1 MRLQSKLALF
11 NAVSKALIVLLFVVV
26 LPAAI
31 SGLAI
36 VNTDEK
42 LTLKKNQVLE
52 IIKKEGIS
60 HFIEAEQDDGY
71 GSYNLLKEEFI
82 SLERADEQANINT
95 IENSQRSIDDEIV
108 DYRVLSYSFRSGGHL
123 YLLEIGR
130 SIVTIVETE
139 KTLRKFALYLLVII
153 VLVTILID
161 IAFTQ
166 YLLRPLDNIIRTKL
180 KNVRDPASFRHDR
193 IQTSTSDFQ
202 HLDESIHEM
211 MQRIEEAFVKER
223 EFISNVSH
231 ELLTPVSILQSKLE
245 NLMQEPNLSDKHLMR
260 LVESQKTLA
269 RLRNVIKTLL
279 LISRIENAQY
289 LKNESVW
296 IGQLVAEVVEE
307 IGDRL
312 QEKNITIL
320 NNIQEDCLLPQGN
333 RPLLFTL
340 LFNLINN
347 AIKYNRPD
355 GKIILNGSFQKGHY
369 ALDIQDTG
377 IGIQPEHVPLLFNR
391 FKRFAK
397 SDHES
402 YGLGLPIVK
411 TIANFHEI
419 ELEVT
424 SIPDEGSTFRL
435 IFQHITSL
443 STVPD
448 SFTVIR
454 RQRSALSKI
463 S

>member
-11 NAVSKALIVLLFVVV
+11 NAVSKVLILLLFVVV

-42 LTLKKNQVLE
+42 LTLKKNQVLA
-52 IIKKEGIS
+52 IIRKEGIS

-82 SLERADEQANINT
+82 SLERADAQAAVNT

-108 DYRVLSYSFRSGGHL
+108 NYRVLSYSFRSGEAL

-130 SIVTIVETE
+130 SIATIVETE
-139 KTLRKFALYLLVII
+139 KALRKFALYLLVII

-161 IAFTQ
+161 IAFSR
-166 YLLRPLDNIIRTKL
+166 YLLRPLNSIIHNKL
-180 KNVRDPASFRHDR
+180 RNVRDPASFRHDR
-193 IQTSTSDFQ
+193 IRTSTSDFQ

-211 MQRIEEAFVKER
+211 MQRIEEAFAKER

-245 NLMQEPNLSDKHLMR
+245 NLLQEPALADKHLVR

-289 LKNESVW
+289 LKNEAVW
-296 IGQLVAEVVEE
+296 IGQLGAEVADE

-312 QEKNITIL
+312 QEKNITIVS
-320 NNIQEDCLLPQGN
+320 NTGEDYLLPQGN

-340 LFNLINN
+340 LFNLLNN
-347 AIKYNRPD
+347 AIKYNRMD
-355 GKIILNGSFQKGHY
+355 GQITLHGFYQNGRY

-397 SDHES
+397 TDHES

-411 TIANFHEI
+411 TIANFHQI

-424 SIPDEGSTFRL
+424 SVPGEGSTFRL
-435 IFQHITSL
+435 IFQ
-443 STVPD
+443 
-448 SFTVIR
+448 R
-454 RQRSALSKI
+454 
-463 S
+463 

>member
-11 NAVSKALIVLLFVVV
+11 NAVSKVLIVLLFVIV

-42 LTLKKNQVLE
+42 LTLKKNQVLD

-82 SLERADEQANINT
+82 SLERADEEANIHT

-108 DYRVLSYSFRSGGHL
+108 DYRVLSYSFRSGGQL

-161 IAFTQ
+161 IAFTR
-166 YLLRPLDNIIRTKL
+166 YLLRPLDSIIRTKL
-180 KNVRDPASFRHDR
+180 KNVRDPASFRHER
-193 IQTSTSDFQ
+193 IRSSTSDFQ

-245 NLMQEPNLSDKHLMR
+245 NLMQEPDLSDKHLMR

-269 RLRNVIKTLL
+269 R
-279 LISRIENAQY
+279 
-289 LKNESVW
+289 
-296 IGQLVAEVVEE
+296 
-307 IGDRL
+307 
-312 QEKNITIL
+312 
-320 NNIQEDCLLPQGN
+320 
-333 RPLLFTL
+333 
-340 LFNLINN
+340 
-347 AIKYNRPD
+347 
-355 GKIILNGSFQKGHY
+355 
-369 ALDIQDTG
+369 
-377 IGIQPEHVPLLFNR
+377 
-391 FKRFAK
+391 
-397 SDHES
+397 
-402 YGLGLPIVK
+402 
-411 TIANFHEI
+411 
-419 ELEVT
+419 
-424 SIPDEGSTFRL
+424 
-435 IFQHITSL
+435 
-443 STVPD
+443 
-448 SFTVIR
+448 
-454 RQRSALSKI
+454 
-463 S
+463 

>member
-1 MRLQSKLALF
+1 
-11 NAVSKALIVLLFVVV
+11 
-26 LPAAI
+26 
-31 SGLAI
+31 
-36 VNTDEK
+36 
-42 LTLKKNQVLE
+42 
-52 IIKKEGIS
+52 
-60 HFIEAEQDDGY
+60 
-71 GSYNLLKEEFI
+71 
-82 SLERADEQANINT
+82 
-95 IENSQRSIDDEIV
+95 
-108 DYRVLSYSFRSGGHL
+108 
-123 YLLEIGR
+123 
-130 SIVTIVETE
+130 
-139 KTLRKFALYLLVII
+139 VII

-161 IAFTQ
+161 IAFTR
-166 YLLRPLDNIIRTKL
+166 YLLRPLNSIIRNKL
-180 KNVRDPASFRHDR
+180 RNVRDPASFRHDR
-193 IQTSTSDFQ
+193 IRTSTSDFQ

-245 NLMQEPNLSDKHLMR
+245 NLLQEPDLADRHLMR
-260 LVESQKTLA
+260 LVESQKMLA

-289 LKNESVW
+289 LRNEAVW
-296 IGQLVAEVVEE
+296 IGQLAAEVAEE

-312 QEKNITIL
+312 QEKNITIVH
-320 NNIQEDCLLPQGN
+320 NTGEDYLLPRGN

-340 LFNLINN
+340 LFNLLNN
-347 AIKYNRPD
+347 AIKYNRAD
-355 GKIILNGSFQKGHY
+355 GHITLHGFYQNGQY

-411 TIANFHEI
+411 TIANFHQI

-424 SIPDEGSTFRL
+424 SVPGEGSTFRL
-435 IFQHITSL
+435 IFQ
-443 STVPD
+443 
-448 SFTVIR
+448 
-454 RQRSALSKI
+454 
-463 S
+463 